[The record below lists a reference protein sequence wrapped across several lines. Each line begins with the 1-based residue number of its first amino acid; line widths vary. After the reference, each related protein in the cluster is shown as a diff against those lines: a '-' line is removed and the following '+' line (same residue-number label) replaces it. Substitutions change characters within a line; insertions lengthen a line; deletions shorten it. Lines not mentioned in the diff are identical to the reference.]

1 MEIAPKTIVIIGPVW
16 PYRPGGMTSF
26 NQRLVREWQDQG
38 HVVKVL
44 NYTVQYP
51 SWFFPGTSQYTA
63 EPSPVGLDAHR
74 VLNTMSP
81 WTWWKSARLIVRWK
95 PDLVL
100 VRYWT
105 PWLAASLGSV
115 MRLMLRMGCSSPRIL
130 LADNLL
136 PHEKLPFTGLLNR
149 WILGATDG
157 LVTLSDAV
165 GEQAINFGY
174 RGLRKVLVHP
184 VYDHFGPALP
194 REEACRRLNLDPDS
208 RYLLFFGLIRPYKG
222 LDLLLKTLAS
232 HEFPFW
238 SSEQG
243 QMWKLVVAGEFYEN
257 PEAYMQIIRD
267 HNLEN
272 RVILRT
278 QFIPDN
284 LVGAYFSIAEALVL
298 PYRHATQ
305 SGVTQAA
312 LHFGLPLVV
321 TRVGGLAEVMEGTGA
336 GELCE
341 PNESSLG
348 TALQRFCTANTP
360 EDYRLAMQR
369 LALSYGW
376 EPFARDVIA
385 LGQEAALLRA

>member
-1 MEIAPKTIVIIGPVW
+1 
-16 PYRPGGMTSF
+16 
-26 NQRLVREWQDQG
+26 
-38 HVVKVL
+38 
-44 NYTVQYP
+44 
-51 SWFFPGTSQYTA
+51 
-63 EPSPVGLDAHR
+63 
-74 VLNTMSP
+74 
-81 WTWWKSARLIVRWK
+81 
-95 PDLVL
+95 
-100 VRYWT
+100 
-105 PWLAASLGSV
+105 
-115 MRLMLRMGCSSPRIL
+115 
-130 LADNLL
+130 
-136 PHEKLPFTGLLNR
+136 
-149 WILGATDG
+149 
-157 LVTLSDAV
+157 
-165 GEQAINFGY
+165 
-174 RGLRKVLVHP
+174 
-184 VYDHFGPALP
+184 
-194 REEACRRLNLDPDS
+194 
-208 RYLLFFGLIRPYKG
+208 
-222 LDLLLKTLAS
+222 
-232 HEFPFW
+232 
-238 SSEQG
+238 
-243 QMWKLVVAGEFYEN
+243 
-257 PEAYMQIIRD
+257 MQIIRD